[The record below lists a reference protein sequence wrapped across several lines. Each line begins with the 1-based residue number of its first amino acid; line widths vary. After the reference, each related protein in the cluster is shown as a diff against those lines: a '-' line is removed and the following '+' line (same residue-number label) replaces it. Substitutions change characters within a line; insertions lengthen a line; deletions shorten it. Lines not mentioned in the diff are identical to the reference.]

1 MGNLVDVSVIEELKE
16 LGDQEFLNELIDL
29 FSGQSEELVKNINTA
44 VTSQDQSLL
53 VQAAHKFKGSCLNLG
68 AKPLGELCKELELKG
83 KNADFSGT
91 DELAA
96 KLEPL
101 YKSTLEELN
110 SFR

>member
-1 MGNLVDVSVIEELKE
+1 MGNLVDVGVIEELKE

-44 VTSQDQSLL
+44 VVSKDQTLL

-68 AKPLGELCKELELKG
+68 AKSLGELCKELELKG

-91 DELAA
+91 DELAS

-101 YKSTLEELN
+101 YRSTLEELN